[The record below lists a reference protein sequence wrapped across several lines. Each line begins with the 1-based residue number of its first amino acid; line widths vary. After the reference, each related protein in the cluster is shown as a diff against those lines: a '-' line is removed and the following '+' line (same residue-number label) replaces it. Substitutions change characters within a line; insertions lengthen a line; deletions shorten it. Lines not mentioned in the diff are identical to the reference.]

1 MKESNIGVHTSP
13 HILSSRFVDETVCCF
28 RRRVELST
36 ESPSTAMP
44 SQLLKEPV
52 QLKDH
57 PPQPTQAIF
66 MAFKSQRQL
75 ISTYIQLH
83 LEHNNRKT
91 NIQDV
96 NSTR

>member
-1 MKESNIGVHTSP
+1 MS
-13 HILSSRFVDETVCCF
+13 
-28 RRRVELST
+28 
-36 ESPSTAMP
+36 
-44 SQLLKEPV
+44 SQLKVPV

-83 LEHNNRKT
+83 LEHNDHKT

-96 NSTR
+96 NSTW